1 MNLSAFVEKT
11 IASATVL
18 ARERMLGGR
27 RHREVVQQ

>member
-18 ARERMLGGR
+18 VRERK
-27 RHREVVQQ
+27 QWWQKAP